1 MAISSIIRL
10 MLWWLWLAG
19 GVALLVV
26 EMVTPSGFFVM
37 FFGIGA
43 LLTGVA
49 AGAGLVSGPVAQ
61 WTLFT
66 AASVLALLLF
76 RRKIQARVEHTG
88 PLLPV
93 DSLVG
98 EIAFPVAPMAP
109 GSVGRVTLRGTTWD
123 ARNEGDTA
131 LGANQRS
138 RVTRVS
144 GLQLGV
150 VAE

>member
-1 MAISSIIRL
+1 
-10 MLWWLWLAG
+10 MLWWMWLAG
-19 GVALLVV
+19 GLVLLAV
-26 EMVTPSGFFVM
+26 ELVTPSGFFVM

-43 LLTGVA
+43 LLTGLA
-49 AGAGLVSGPVAQ
+49 AGAGLVTAPVPQ

-66 AASVLALLLF
+66 VASVLSLLLF
-76 RRKIQARVEHTG
+76 RGKIQARVDHSG

-98 EIAFPVAPMAP
+98 EVAFPVEAMAP
-109 GSVGRVTLRGTTWD
+109 GAVGRVALRGTTWD

-131 LGANQRS
+131 LGANQRC